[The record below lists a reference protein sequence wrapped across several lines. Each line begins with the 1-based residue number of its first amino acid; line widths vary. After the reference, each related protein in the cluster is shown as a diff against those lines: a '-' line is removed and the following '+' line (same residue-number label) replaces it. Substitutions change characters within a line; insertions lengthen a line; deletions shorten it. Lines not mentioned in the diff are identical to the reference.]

1 MTVAASHDQV
11 WWPPLTIKLKSRFV
25 ILCAPKKYYIISG
38 LPKKETGESLHQKLI
53 TLLSFG
59 KPNVNKKHMNTTELP
74 NHQQD
79 HK

>member
-1 MTVAASHDQV
+1 MGGQLQ
-11 WWPPLTIKLKSRFV
+11 PPGTPFLDHAV
-25 ILCAPKKYYIISG
+25 
-38 LPKKETGESLHQKLI
+38 PKKETGESLHQKLI

-59 KPNVNKKHMNTTELP
+59 KPNVNKKHMNTKELP